1 MAKERLNKLIA
12 RSGLASRRGAE
23 DLIRQGEVTVNG
35 RIAGLGDK
43 ADPET
48 DAIRI
53 RGRAL
58 PMAARPLYLLLNKPD
73 GCVTTRKDEAGRRTV
88 FDLVPARLH
97 RGLHAVGRL
106 DYHTE
111 GLLLLTTDGE
121 FANRVA
127 HPRYGCLKT
136 YQVKVKGRPSDAALG
151 RLRRGMV
158 LDGKRLS
165 GAEVTP
171 LRVRGPRER
180 KKSSWWTVEIA
191 EGRTRQI
198 REMFHRVGH
207 PVQRLRR
214 VGIGPLTDSSLPRGR
229 YRELTEG
236 EVEMLRNAGGSRR
249 SGARRRSR

>member
-1 MAKERLNKLIA
+1 MPAERLHKLIA

-23 DLIRQGEVTVNG
+23 ELIRQGEVTVNG
-35 RIAGLGDK
+35 QVATLGDK
-43 ADPET
+43 ADPDH
-48 DAIRI
+48 DAIRVG
-53 RGRAL
+53 GRAL
-58 PMAARPLYLLLNKPD
+58 AMAARPLYLLLNKPD
-73 GCVTTRKDEAGRRTV
+73 RCVTTRKDDAGRDTV
-88 FDLVPARLH
+88 FDLIPAKLR

-127 HPRYGCLKT
+127 HPRYGCRKT
-136 YQVKVKGRPSDAALG
+136 YQVKVRGVPDEAVLT

-165 GAEVTP
+165 GAKVAP

-180 KKSSWWTVEIA
+180 RKSSWWTVELS

-198 REMFHRVGH
+198 REMFYRLGH

-214 VGIGPLTDSSLPRGR
+214 VAIGPLSDASLPRGR
-229 YRELTEG
+229 YRELTEA
-236 EVEMLRNAGGSRR
+236 EVEALA
-249 SGARRRSR
+249 ARRPGRAR